1 MLIKTQA
8 IAELQENESKS
19 FKAKI
24 TMVTIPSTKI
34 FEASDVLT
42 ILCIFSEIV
51 ISHKITNNSKIIG
64 IYPMIIFLILSLCL
78 ILSFKNSLKI
88 KKTKSVLFMTNLV
101 FTIYAINLLI
111 LVLIYFL
118 LFSVIIF
125 TNFAW
130 KMTKKEKRY

>member
-8 IAELQENESKS
+8 IAELQENEFKS
-19 FKAKI
+19 FRAKI